1 MSGTMQLCA
10 CFSQPVYKVVILSMV
25 ATCKV
30 SPSLVRFGVQF
41 VSTSSYMLSLVPRP
55 STPPVFDRLQYAQ
68 AGGIEG
74 LGTKL
79 ALPVHQYEKS
89 DHMRLP

>member
-1 MSGTMQLCA
+1 
-10 CFSQPVYKVVILSMV
+10 MV

-30 SPSLVRFGVQF
+30 SPSLLRFGVQF
-41 VSTSSYMLSLVPRP
+41 VSTSSGILSLVPRP
-55 STPPVFDRLQYAQ
+55 STPPVFDCLQYAK
-68 AGGIEG
+68 AGGVEG
-74 LGTKL
+74 LGMKL